1 MASLHMLLCLSQLPF
16 SRPMSRASSSACNLD
31 SNHTPSDGLR
41 RLEPIPSEK
50 ILFWGVGNSSAVVH
64 DWIRLKSNCPGAPM
78 KYCM

>member
-16 SRPMSRASSSACNLD
+16 STLKGPMSRASSSACNLD

-50 ILFWGVGNSSAVVH
+50 CRYSSGA
-64 DWIRLKSNCPGAPM
+64 WETLAPSYRTGFASNRTALELP
-78 KYCM
+78 